1 MTIQGI
7 ARDQLVHSISDTV
20 RKITESRGKKNE
32 NMHFNEN
39 WSKSGRSSSSYAIKH
54 LREIM
59 PFTFSVNINSAHSIT
74 LKFLNNSGK
83 KLL

>member
-7 ARDQLVHSISDTV
+7 ARDQLAHSIWDTV

-39 WSKSGRSSSSYAIKH
+39 
-54 LREIM
+54 
-59 PFTFSVNINSAHSIT
+59 
-74 LKFLNNSGK
+74 
-83 KLL
+83 